1 MSRRE
6 RRRFAHTAEIN
17 MTNLI
22 DVALVLL
29 IIFMITAPIL
39 QGGVEV
45 RLPQTVTSPVSST
58 QGVVV
63 TVTKNSAIY
72 IGDVPVASDAEFQ
85 TLYPR
90 IVRSKGYRE
99 AYLRGDRD
107 VPYGRVLQVL
117 GMMKQLNVVEVGL
130 IAEPVQER

>member
-1 MSRRE
+1 VARRD
-6 RRRFAHTAEIN
+6 RRRFTHTAEIN

-39 QGGVEV
+39 QGGIEV
-45 RLPQTVTSPVSST
+45 RLPQSVTSPVTST
-58 QGVVV
+58 EGVVV
-63 TVTKNSAIY
+63 TVTKNSAIF
-72 IGDVPVASDAEFQ
+72 IGDVPVASDAEFK

-90 IVRSKGYRE
+90 IVRSRGFRE

-117 GMMKQLNVVEVGL
+117 GMMKQLDIIEVGL
-130 IAEPVQER
+130 IAEPLQEQ